1 MLVVYSLGSY
11 HVTVT
16 TRTHAWHVSFPR
28 FPLGAFAR
36 LELSWQAEEGV
47 AVFLNGALVARSIE
61 ARARGAAAIGGAAA
75 GKIVVGRSVEVAARF
90 GAATIVVEDVR
101 IFQAT
106 IEACESAGLV
116 RLGE

>member
-28 FPLGAFAR
+28 FPLAAFAR

-61 ARARGAAAIGGAAA
+61 ARARASIGGAAA
-75 GKIVVGRSVEVAARF
+75 GKIVVGRSVDFAARF